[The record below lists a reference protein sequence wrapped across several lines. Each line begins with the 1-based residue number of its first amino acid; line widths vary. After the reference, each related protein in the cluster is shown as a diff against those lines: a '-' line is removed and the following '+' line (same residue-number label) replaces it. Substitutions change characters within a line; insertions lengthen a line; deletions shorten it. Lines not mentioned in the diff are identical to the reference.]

1 MFESFAKTY
10 RRYGTD
16 SALVGGLL
24 GMEPDDGRLADSL
37 EIAPEQGMEV
47 LLTLAKA
54 HADHPNT
61 V

>member
-1 MFESFAKTY
+1 MFESFAKIY
-10 RRYGTD
+10 RRHSPD
-16 SALVGGLL
+16 IALVGGLL

-47 LLTLAKA
+47 LLTTAKP